1 MNALTHITM
10 SGGRVVSDTNP
21 TALCS
26 LARPPSLGR
35 VPPSLSGLR
44 AVVTDGSPPLSVRGG
59 GARACV
65 RACVRPA
72 PRVAA
77 ASPAPAPPGSWTW
90 RAIDPTV
97 D

>member
-65 RACVRPA
+65 RACALRRAWPPRPLLLLRPA
-72 PRVAA
+72 PG
-77 ASPAPAPPGSWTW
+77 PGE
-90 RAIDPTV
+90 R
-97 D
+97 